1 MGFISKINRPLS
13 HDEKI
18 RLIQGV
24 LFAVIIVLGSYFRLI
39 HLHDNPGWYFDEGE
53 YINYADNLYHGHW
66 QLFNIVATPMLLMRP
81 PLFVYLLAGTFSV
94 FGVGII
100 QARTLVVILSLI
112 EFIFIYRI
120 GRKIGERNLTVL
132 AMALYAIL
140 PQFVEFDRMAYTYAA
155 TGLFGLMGVDFIL
168 TWLENKRHAWWLL
181 ACLAAGLAV
190 SSDYIGLVFACAIC
204 LVIVVKDP
212 KRFFPTLIIILI
224 PVALV
229 LTPAFIFSPKFAL
242 EDMGFVY
249 GYRISSPLMSQI
261 TNIIINYGELIRSE
275 NWVVVGIAGLFLI
288 PHSRVRYFILGITLA
303 SLILIVH
310 TALPVGRG
318 MHYLILVFPYL
329 AIGMAFFM
337 LKAYSIVYGV
347 LIEWFIQKNTIVKAF
362 GKMGSYTLAIWL
374 IFSPM
379 VWMLLANI
387 SQSVQGY
394 YFLFTGNNDM
404 ALVSSADAEKVI
416 SYLKLHAMNDSIMLA
431 SADLAWALPS
441 ERVAD
446 LNCALSNDINHWSD
460 QPVVNLN
467 QRQFFSCSLSN
478 TDYVVLTPHSVKYAV
493 SLDPRMTLLLDRIY
507 TWNLV
512 YQAGSLAVYHNPLK
526 SP

>member
-1 MGFISKINRPLS
+1 
-13 HDEKI
+13 
-18 RLIQGV
+18 
-24 LFAVIIVLGSYFRLI
+24 
-39 HLHDNPGWYFDEGE
+39 
-53 YINYADNLYHGHW
+53 
-66 QLFNIVATPMLLMRP
+66 
-81 PLFVYLLAGTFSV
+81 
-94 FGVGII
+94 
-100 QARTLVVILSLI
+100 
-112 EFIFIYRI
+112 
-120 GRKIGERNLTVL
+120 
-132 AMALYAIL
+132 
-140 PQFVEFDRMAYTYAA
+140 
-155 TGLFGLMGVDFIL
+155 
-168 TWLENKRHAWWLL
+168 
-181 ACLAAGLAV
+181 
-190 SSDYIGLVFACAIC
+190 
-204 LVIVVKDP
+204 
-212 KRFFPTLIIILI
+212 
-224 PVALV
+224 
-229 LTPAFIFSPKFAL
+229 
-242 EDMGFVY
+242 
-249 GYRISSPLMSQI
+249 
-261 TNIIINYGELIRSE
+261 
-275 NWVVVGIAGLFLI
+275 
-288 PHSRVRYFILGITLA
+288 
-303 SLILIVH
+303 
-310 TALPVGRG
+310 
-318 MHYLILVFPYL
+318 
-329 AIGMAFFM
+329 
-337 LKAYSIVYGV
+337 
-347 LIEWFIQKNTIVKAF
+347 
-362 GKMGSYTLAIWL
+362 MGSYTLAIWL